1 MNLFFLLNFLF
12 SFNVTYCY
20 VKLKQL
26 PLDLFN
32 DNSQLYL
39 RKINSSFILVGNM
52 KEEIVIALENK
63 TIVTYKALTSICSQG
78 MTCPLLMI
86 ENEQPKKLVSI
97 NSTNLFIYDYFNKK
111 NETLEISMTKLF
123 SMIEIDND
131 GILILYQDN
140 DNLHL
145 LNYNTNE
152 SDVIFTSY
160 NITIGKL
167 LKLSNNF
174 IFLIFQAVKSLSEFN
189 TIVRLYNEKLG
200 MQFEQNLFEKR
211 LNELE
216 LIELDTN
223 ALLSCYIFIDNSN
236 KEVKC
241 FFININNKTFMFNN
255 DTEIKNLSYNSENY
269 PISLSK
275 LSEMKC
281 FIGFRN
287 DNEYFFGTL
296 TIDKENNTISKHILA
311 INLKENQSIS
321 SLAIN
326 ENLIVF
332 VTKINNTAYIN
343 YFVYPFCPSDF
354 IVYPKQNKTY
364 KLINAFDKNNTNNYL
379 TEEFNTISF
388 SQSMQKYQIECNN
401 SKCNGGIYPL
411 DAINV
416 NVTDSNITIEYFVHI
431 GTEES
436 EESANSIE
444 EEKYLTGQCN
454 ITLIPCYNSCMKCND
469 SGGSEQNNKCQPRS
483 CDVDHYPLTNN
494 TSQCKNL
501 TVFPDGYFFNDNEF
515 KPCYDSCKRC
525 DKQGEKEKHI
535 CKKCYNDFYHLEM
548 KDNYKNC
555 YAEENDIPNE
565 LYIADNDTKLLKSCH
580 WTCNSCEGGYNFTH
594 NNCTKCIDNYYFIS
608 LFPTNCI
615 VKGSQPINY
624 YLNTSNNQYEQCNM
638 NCRTCSGYGDE
649 LNHNCSSCQ
658 DEFVL
663 TTTKEKNNCVNIS
676 TITLKDSS
684 DFVPIKPKL
693 QAKNEVKNITLNSI
707 YSFLYYSYD
716 LYTLNKNV
724 PYVSLADCVDKRLE
738 NEYIIG
744 QIVNQSQPNLITYS
758 IYDLDGNVVNIKS
771 VCVKGS
777 ITKFYPI
784 LRNNTN
790 SSLFLRFLSK
800 LTIETLEN
808 ILDSESSFYSEPCS
822 YLDLLE
828 NDISLSVRRD
838 MFKYDLSF
846 CPDNCEYQGYIFL
859 SQMIICECDF
869 QREDEYYS
877 NYSSKVENTKF
888 KEKIYSNSLYL
899 FKCGSVFKNFSNILL
914 SSYTHYFALGYTLI
928 TIVLLVL
935 FFIFQNKHFVSKFF
949 QTYSLK
955 GNPPPKEELN
965 EGLELPEIRSNDQVS
980 IDKESSSDDI
990 NINRKNGIKPNNALK
1005 SIMSVIEEEVKCQI
1019 FLPIE
1024 LNVLNIEE
1032 ANIKDKRSLIH
1043 YYVDIIKDKILFFS
1057 LFTHYNPYY
1066 PTTIKV
1072 SLHLLIINLTYFLCA
1087 VFFSDIHSYKRFN
1100 TQIDNGLRYI
1110 LNNEMDIVVYSYLV
1124 SYSLLLILDF
1134 IMSSYWSV
1142 YYYSKIYVKKRI
1154 LMKCL
1159 LQRIFIQSIIM
1170 FSICI
1175 GIGGI
1180 QWYYLVIFGYMRKN
1194 IQFILLIHFSISI
1207 FMIIITQLVIGMMST
1222 IMRHL
1227 GFVNQSKII
1236 FVFGII
1242 FYFLM

>member
-1 MNLFFLLNFLF
+1 MTHAK
-12 SFNVTYCY
+12 V
-20 VKLKQL
+20 
-26 PLDLFN
+26 
-32 DNSQLYL
+32 
-39 RKINSSFILVGNM
+39 
-52 KEEIVIALENK
+52 VI
-63 TIVTYKALTSICSQG
+63 
-78 MTCPLLMI
+78 
-86 ENEQPKKLVSI
+86 
-97 NSTNLFIYDYFNKK
+97 
-111 NETLEISMTKLF
+111 
-123 SMIEIDND
+123 
-131 GILILYQDN
+131 
-140 DNLHL
+140 
-145 LNYNTNE
+145 
-152 SDVIFTSY
+152 
-160 NITIGKL
+160 
-167 LKLSNNF
+167 
-174 IFLIFQAVKSLSEFN
+174 
-189 TIVRLYNEKLG
+189 
-200 MQFEQNLFEKR
+200 
-211 LNELE
+211 
-216 LIELDTN
+216 
-223 ALLSCYIFIDNSN
+223 N
-236 KEVKC
+236 KEK
-241 FFININNKTFMFNN
+241 K
-255 DTEIKNLSYNSENY
+255 K
-269 PISLSK
+269 
-275 LSEMKC
+275 
-281 FIGFRN
+281 
-287 DNEYFFGTL
+287 
-296 TIDKENNTISKHILA
+296 
-311 INLKENQSIS
+311 
-321 SLAIN
+321 
-326 ENLIVF
+326 
-332 VTKINNTAYIN
+332 
-343 YFVYPFCPSDF
+343 
-354 IVYPKQNKTY
+354 
-364 KLINAFDKNNTNNYL
+364 
-379 TEEFNTISF
+379 
-388 SQSMQKYQIECNN
+388 
-401 SKCNGGIYPL
+401 
-411 DAINV
+411 
-416 NVTDSNITIEYFVHI
+416 
-431 GTEES
+431 
-436 EESANSIE
+436 
-444 EEKYLTGQCN
+444 
-454 ITLIPCYNSCMKCND
+454 
-469 SGGSEQNNKCQPRS
+469 
-483 CDVDHYPLTNN
+483 
-494 TSQCKNL
+494 
-501 TVFPDGYFFNDNEF
+501 
-515 KPCYDSCKRC
+515 
-525 DKQGEKEKHI
+525 KHI
-535 CKKCYNDFYHLEM
+535 CNDCYNDFYHLEM

-565 LYIADNDTKLLKSCH
+565 LYIADNNTKLLKSCH

-594 NNCTKCIDNYYFIS
+594 NNCTKCIDNYYFIT

-1159 LQRIFIQSIIM
+1159 LQ
-1170 FSICI
+1170 
-1175 GIGGI
+1175 
-1180 QWYYLVIFGYMRKN
+1180 
-1194 IQFILLIHFSISI
+1194 
-1207 FMIIITQLVIGMMST
+1207 
-1222 IMRHL
+1222 
-1227 GFVNQSKII
+1227 
-1236 FVFGII
+1236 
-1242 FYFLM
+1242 